1 MGQLNIKDEA
11 LIAEA
16 KALAE
21 MLGTST
27 TGALR
32 EAVRDRLAR
41 ARAEKQA
48 DRKALA
54 AELMAIGARAAA
66 RIPPHLRTSD
76 HSDLY
81 DENGLPV

>member
-21 MLGTST
+21 VLGTST

-48 DRKALA
+48 DKERFVADLLEIGRQVA
-54 AELMAIGARAAA
+54 ATMPR
-66 RIPPHLRTSD
+66 HLRTSD
-76 HSDLY
+76 HSDIY
-81 DENGLPV
+81 DENGLPI